1 MFLRGEACK
10 KIACPEVARTAFQ
23 VLEEVASIA
32 WIAPFGILRRVVTD
46 GQT

>member
-23 VLEEVASIA
+23 FLEEVASIA
-32 WIAPFGILRRVVTD
+32 WIAPFGILRRVVPD